1 MTATGNSA
9 RAHWVI
15 GLKLPEEFT
24 EMTAIAELWLSFLFG
39 SYQGAMMVALTEIA
53 PASISVD

>member
-15 GLKLPEEFT
+15 GLKLSEEFA
-24 EMTAIAELWLSFLFG
+24 EMTTIAELWLSFLFG
-39 SYQGAMMVALTEIA
+39 SYQGGW
-53 PASISVD
+53 

>member
-9 RAHWVI
+9 RAHRVI
-15 GLKLPEEFT
+15 GLKLSEEFA

-39 SYQGAMMVALTEIA
+39 SRRMVMALIEIV
-53 PASISVD
+53 PAIISVD